1 MARLAVFDSGLGSLS
16 IIRAIQRV
24 VANSEI
30 IYFAD
35 QKNYPYGKKSHEQL
49 RIIINRTIKALNHRF
64 SPDLIVMASNTPTLM
79 LGVSHQGVVG
89 VKPPLRE
96 AVATSTTKNIGILG
110 TESAIRSQGLDTF
123 INECN
128 FAKPVAFHKINGSAL
143 VDLVESG
150 MFLTDKER
158 CKKIIRQT
166 LSDAILKGSIDTVT
180 LSSTHLPF
188 LQSLLEDEFPHVT
201 FMDPGHIVAK
211 SIQDIIKDNPSKDN
225 SLTIYTSGD
234 TAQLQ
239 NHLSKLNM
247 KNEIRY
253 LSV

>member
-16 IIRAIQRV
+16 IIRAIQKAV
-24 VANSEI
+24 PNSEI

-49 RIIINRTIKALNHRF
+49 RVIIDRTIKALNHRF

-79 LGVSHQGVVG
+79 LGISHPRVVG

-110 TESAIRSQGLDTF
+110 TESAIHSSGLDEF
-123 INECN
+123 IKESNLD
-128 FAKPVAFHKINGSAL
+128 KSVTIHKINGSAL

-158 CKKIIRQT
+158 CKKITRQT
-166 LSDAILKGSIDTVT
+166 LSDIILRNSIDTIT

-188 LQSLLEDEFPHVT
+188 LQSILEDEFPHVT
-201 FMDPGHIVAK
+201 FIDPGHAVAK
-211 SIQDIIKDNPSKDN
+211 SVLDITKDNPSKNN
-225 SLTIYTSGD
+225 SLTVYTSGD

-239 NHLSKLNM
+239 NHLSRLGI
-247 KNEIRY
+247 KNRIRY
-253 LSV
+253 LSI